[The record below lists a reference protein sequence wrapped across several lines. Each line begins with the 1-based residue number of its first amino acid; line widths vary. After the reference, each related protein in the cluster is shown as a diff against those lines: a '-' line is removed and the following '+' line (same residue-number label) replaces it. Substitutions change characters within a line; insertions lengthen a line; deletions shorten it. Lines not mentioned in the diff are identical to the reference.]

1 MVKSIYCSHRGPEF
15 SPSNHD
21 HNHLSSEDPICALYS
36 HLQLATH
43 THVLQLER
51 KCYLSND
58 MVYNYYS
65 SLTEMTIVNNNMNHI
80 QTKRSLFPTYL
91 KYKH

>member
-43 THVLQLER
+43 THVLQLESAT
-51 KCYLSND
+51 LVMTWS
-58 MVYNYYS
+58 
-65 SLTEMTIVNNNMNHI
+65 TITIVHLL
-80 QTKRSLFPTYL
+80 R
-91 KYKH
+91 